1 MNKNLK
7 LTIGIL
13 ISAAGLW
20 YAFREMNFKDLMENL
35 SHTHMSY
42 VFLSM
47 IIMVISVAL
56 RAYRWQLILNPIHVF
71 TFNPLFSSTMIG
83 YFGNGV
89 LPFRLGE
96 LLRAYAISQ
105 SRYITASAAFGTIIL
120 ERLFDM
126 IGLVA
131 LMIFFAFFTPLMEWS
146 GNILVGLLIL
156 TLGGLLFI
164 LWLGK
169 SHSKFHDKV
178 VHWKIFEKPS
188 RKKLLKSIQQ
198 VFEGLISIRDTK
210 HTGQL
215 IVLTV
220 VLWILYYMSTA
231 LIVIA
236 TGIELTWFATGIV
249 LIVTTLAIAVPS
261 APGFVGTYHAAVVY
275 VLVNIFNAG
284 LTESQA
290 FSVLIHA
297 VGFVPLVIIGFV
309 YFLRSSIHFKD
320 VKSKEIIA

>member
-131 LMIFFAFFTPLMEWS
+131 LMIFFAFFTPLMERS
-146 GNILVGLLIL
+146 GNLLP
-156 TLGGLLFI
+156 LL
-164 LWLGK
+164 
-169 SHSKFHDKV
+169 
-178 VHWKIFEKPS
+178 
-188 RKKLLKSIQQ
+188 
-198 VFEGLISIRDTK
+198 
-210 HTGQL
+210 
-215 IVLTV
+215 
-220 VLWILYYMSTA
+220 
-231 LIVIA
+231 
-236 TGIELTWFATGIV
+236 
-249 LIVTTLAIAVPS
+249 
-261 APGFVGTYHAAVVY
+261 
-275 VLVNIFNAG
+275 
-284 LTESQA
+284 
-290 FSVLIHA
+290 
-297 VGFVPLVIIGFV
+297 
-309 YFLRSSIHFKD
+309 
-320 VKSKEIIA
+320 